1 MKIKLK
7 YDIPVGKEHGL
18 TEGRIMEVTM
28 MDNGDGT
35 RGSRFVKVMGDV
47 GEEVVLHSH
56 EFETIE
62 NGGSVNG

>member
-1 MKIKLK
+1 MKIRLK

-18 TEGRIMEVTM
+18 TKDRIIKVTL

-47 GEEVVLHSH
+47 GEEITLHYH

-62 NGGSVNG
+62 TGGN